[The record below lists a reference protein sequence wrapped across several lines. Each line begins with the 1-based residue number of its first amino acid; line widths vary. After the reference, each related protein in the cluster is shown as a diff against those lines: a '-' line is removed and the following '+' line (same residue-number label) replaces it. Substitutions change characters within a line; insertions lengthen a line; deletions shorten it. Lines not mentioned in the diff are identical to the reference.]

1 MNRDPLPARPSIRN
15 PVLRGFHPDPSAL
28 RYGEAY
34 YIASSTFE
42 WFPGVRLHRSTDLAT
57 WDSAGYALTRRSQLD
72 MLGNPDSGGVWAPDL
87 SETGGTVY
95 LVYTDVKSWGSG
107 TFDAHNYVVHADRPE
122 GPWSDPSYLNSS
134 GFDPSLFHDDDG
146 RSWLVNMLNDVR
158 LAGAPFGGIVLQ
170 EFDRS
175 AMRLLG
181 EPQIIF
187 RGSGHG
193 MTEGPHLY
201 KHAGRYYLMTAEGGT
216 VYRHQVT
223 MARSERLAGPYEVD
237 PENPILTS
245 ADDPN
250 LVLQKAGHASL
261 VHTPDGEPYLA
272 FLCGRPVLPRRLC
285 PLGRE
290 TALARARWTD
300 DGWLR
305 LEGGGR
311 APSLTVVA
319 PRGAG
324 ERPTGSGAS
333 LEEDVVFQREGL
345 PDAFQ
350 TLRVPLDPSWA
361 DLTSRPGYLRL
372 TGRESLASRHRQSLV
387 GRRRQAFRCE
397 AEVALEAAP
406 RSFQHMAGLACYYDT
421 RNYVYLHVT
430 HDESRGR
437 VVALLQSDAGETCRP
452 SHEPLVVPDEG
463 PVRLRM
469 TLDDDRLRCWVA
481 DADGAWRA
489 LGPMFD
495 AGLLSDEYDGLGF
508 TGTFLAM
515 AAQDLAGTGFVADFA
530 AFVYREGDAVEAAYA
545 HPPATT

>member
-1 MNRDPLPARPSIRN
+1 MC
-15 PVLRGFHPDPSAL
+15 G
-28 RYGEAY
+28 
-34 YIASSTFE
+34 
-42 WFPGVRLHRSTDLAT
+42 
-57 WDSAGYALTRRSQLD
+57 
-72 MLGNPDSGGVWAPDL
+72 
-87 SETGGTVY
+87 
-95 LVYTDVKSWGSG
+95 
-107 TFDAHNYVVHADRPE
+107 
-122 GPWSDPSYLNSS
+122 
-134 GFDPSLFHDDDG
+134 
-146 RSWLVNMLNDVR
+146 

-170 EFDRS
+170 EFDRTTMS
-175 AMRLLG
+175 LVG
-181 EPQIIF
+181 EPQVIF

-193 MTEGPHLY
+193 MTEAPHLY
-201 KHAGRYYLMTAEGGT
+201 KHGGLYYLMTAEGGT
-216 VYRHQVT
+216 VYDHQVT
-223 MARSERLAGPYEVD
+223 MARSERLNGPYQID

-245 ADDPN
+245 ANDPN
-250 LVLQKAGHASL
+250 LALQKAGHASL
-261 VHTPDGEPYLA
+261 VHTSDGEPYLA
-272 FLCGRPVLPRRLC
+272 FLCGRPLLPRRLC

-311 APSLTVVA
+311 APSVTVNA
-319 PRGAG
+319 PARVRDR
-324 ERPTGSGAS
+324 RPPSVGPV
-333 LEEDVVFQREGL
+333 EETVTFEPDGL

-350 TLRVPLDPSWA
+350 TLRLPLEPSWA
-361 DLTSRPGYLRL
+361 DLVSRPGYLRL
-372 TGRESLASRHRQSLV
+372 TGRESLGSRHRQSLV

-406 RSFQHMAGLACYYDT
+406 RSFQHMAGLVCYYDT

-430 HDESRGR
+430 HDEALGR
-437 VVALLQSDAGETCRP
+437 VVALLQSDAGETRRP
-452 SHEPLVVPDEG
+452 NHAPLAVRGDG

-469 TLDDDRLRCWVA
+469 TLDDDRLRCWVM

-530 AFVYREGDAVEAAYA
+530 SFCYREDDGVGTGDA
-545 HPPATT
+545 HPPATTSSSV